1 MGQSAM
7 TNHSVPEASRSM
19 RPPSATTTS
28 RAILSLAAASDKI
41 ARDVVVAD
49 GGRIERDASG
59 TEWFVIADCP
69 IKTSALVSLAKPGP
83 VAGSRYTAEEM
94 KEVRF
99 LPYTDEEFRKN
110 VWKVWGVDSKK
121 KGE

>member
-1 MGQSAM
+1 
-7 TNHSVPEASRSM
+7 
-19 RPPSATTTS
+19 
-28 RAILSLAAASDKI
+28 
-41 ARDVVVAD
+41 
-49 GGRIERDASG
+49 
-59 TEWFVIADCP
+59 
-69 IKTSALVSLAKPGP
+69 
-83 VAGSRYTAEEM
+83 M